1 MVKEFR
7 YAPHSF
13 PLVGCFL
20 FSFLAFSTMAWGQ
33 KDTGSIVETVTD
45 SSGAVVTKARVVVAD
60 LDRGTNFATLP
71 MIPVST

>member
-1 MVKEFR
+1 
-7 YAPHSF
+7 
-13 PLVGCFL
+13 
-20 FSFLAFSTMAWGQ
+20 MAWGQ
-33 KDTGSIVETVTD
+33 KDTGSIVKTVTD